1 MESNNQDYGVEIFDT
16 EIEACLN
23 MFCDQYQIKDMI
35 KEPQSIWNAA
45 LMYIKKMVFP
55 DVKKLKSSNLISN
68 GSKFQTNCNAYNYD
82 LVDHICDIYIY
93 LCMVNDKEVSI
104 NGFSYLTGINRDTIK
119 EWGHNNKK
127 LSDMAF
133 LIYKKLVDTR
143 LESLSGK
150 LATGKQ
156 NPVGVIAILNHFYG
170 WNSPYVPDA
179 EGRRPALSASELPR
193 LNASETQEYTTD
205 SARRMRIEQDIV
217 HEDEM

>member
-1 MESNNQDYGVEIFDT
+1 MVSNQDYGVEIFDT

-23 MFCDQYQIKDMI
+23 MFCDQYKIKDMT
-35 KEPQSIWNAA
+35 KASQSIWNAA

-68 GSKFQTNCNAYNYD
+68 GSQFQTNCNAYNYD

-93 LCMVNDKEVSI
+93 LCMINDKEVSI

-127 LSDMAF
+127 LSDSAF
-133 LIYKKLVDTR
+133 LIYQKLVDTR

-170 WNSPYVPDA
+170 WASPYTADA
-179 EGRRPALSASELPR
+179 NRHRTALSAAELPR
-193 LNASETQEYTTD
+193 LNEVKTVEIAQDADRLTD
-205 SARRMRIEQDIV
+205 SGND
-217 HEDEM
+217 

>member
-1 MESNNQDYGVEIFDT
+1 MENNNQDYGVEIFDT

-23 MFCDQYQIKDMI
+23 MFCDQYKIKDMA
-35 KEPQSIWNAA
+35 KEPQGVWNAA

-55 DVKKLKSSNLISN
+55 DTKKLKSSNLISN
-68 GSKFQTNCNAYNYD
+68 GSKFQTTCNAYNYE

-93 LCMVNDKEVSI
+93 LSMISDKEVSI

-127 LSDMAF
+127 LSDTAF

-170 WNSPYVPDA
+170 WNSPYAPDA
-179 EGRRPALSASELPR
+179 NRHRTALSAAELPR
-193 LNASETQEYTTD
+193 LNEVKTVEIAQDADSLTD
-205 SARRMRIEQDIV
+205 DGNG
-217 HEDEM
+217 